1 MTRSGQKLYP
11 SVAAPKLS
19 TDPVSR
25 DPVNIVS
32 TRQWGGCHRV
42 DAFTVHLTPLTLLE
56 GFSVFFLFLIL
67 VWMREKMSSICLG
80 SSCLLKS
87 ILGLQ
92 CDFDNCFS
100 FRLENES
107 YNQQILPSIVH
118 KFLDI
123 FLVAIAGYFH
133 KI

>member
-1 MTRSGQKLYP
+1 MGRRGGRGRVEGSETVYGSGMTRSGQKLYP

-42 DAFTVHLTPLTLLE
+42 DAFTVHLTLLTLLE

-67 VWMREKMSSICLG
+67 VWMREKMSSI
-80 SSCLLKS
+80 SCLLKS

-92 CDFDNCFS
+92 
-100 FRLENES
+100 
-107 YNQQILPSIVH
+107 
-118 KFLDI
+118 
-123 FLVAIAGYFH
+123 
-133 KI
+133 